1 MPAYPTTP
9 AYKSTVKPISRTRFK
24 TTESGKARGNN
35 LAGET
40 LYRITVE
47 HPFITSSQVTTLQT
61 FYDTNKDAD
70 NTITANDGRTY
81 DVNFESDFTF
91 NTTNQ
96 TYFTAK
102 TTLIGNRQ

>member
-1 MPAYPTTP
+1 MASYPTTP
-9 AYKSTVKPISRTRFK
+9 AFKSTVKPISRTRFR

-47 HPFITSSQVTTLQT
+47 HPFITSAQVTTLQT
-61 FYDTNKDAD
+61 FYSTNKDSD

-81 DVNFESDFTF
+81 DVNFEQDYGFS
-91 NTTNQ
+91 TTNA
-96 TYFTAK
+96 TYFVAK
-102 TTLIGNRQ
+102 TTLIGNVQ